1 MLHEIRQR
9 LAIVTPHLRLRWALL
24 SPLSLLSAVIESA
37 AAGAVFLLVAV
48 LQDPDQ
54 LSTVPVANR
63 LLVFLPD
70 AEPRQRVL
78 LLCAAIGVFY
88 GLRAAFN
95 LSTGFARA
103 RLAGRTRA
111 EVSSAVFGLYLWA
124 PYEMHLRR
132 QTSEAI
138 SNVERGADALAGPV
152 LSSLFNLIT
161 ESLVA
166 AGIFTVLLFA
176 APAATLVAG
185 GFLALLVGLSLWSTR
200 RAATWLGSR
209 SYELDRDSL
218 ESVQRGLGG
227 LVELRLLGR
236 VAFFQRTFES
246 LQEERGRLS
255 AWETI
260 LKDAPRIAAIETIFV
275 VSMLIVVVVV
285 LWGGDGGGSALPVL
299 SLFAY
304 AGFRVIPSANRIVF
318 NYAVLGSG
326 LAASRSLQR
335 DVDSLRRV
343 AAQRPEGRELE
354 PLRLERAIEVENVS
368 FTYPESE
375 RPALSDV
382 HLTIPRGQAVG
393 FVGASGSGKSTLIGV
408 ILRASRPEPWP
419 GADRRSRHRVQPAG
433 LAAQPRLRAAGD
445 LSRRRYAAPEHRP
458 RHAGAGRRSGRASP
472 SRSGRRVS
480 TGSSTLS
487 PEGLETRVGEKGAR
501 LSGGER
507 QRVVIAR
514 ALYGGPQVVVF
525 DEATSNLDMATE
537 NELTEELRRLR
548 GDKTLLIVDHRLAS
562 VRRCD
567 TLVFLRDGR
576 IEDCGT
582 FDELL
587 ARSAAFRRLVQEKE
601 PPAADSGAAS
611 GGGSRAYGAARWR
624 DGPLNGAA
632 RPCGSRAW
640 REKLPPSLACGF
652 DWLRRSEFR
661 QRHRQRRIVTRGFS
675 GRFLTDRRASGRRR
689 GSGCR
694 RASGRDRGGGR
705 SRRCSTPSPPAR
717 GAGAAPGSAGS
728 PPGR

>member
-9 LAIVTPHLRLRWALL
+9 LAIVSPHLRLRWALL
-24 SPLSLLSAVIESA
+24 SPLSLLSALIESA
-37 AAGAVFLLVAV
+37 AAGVVFLLVAV
-48 LQDPDQ
+48 LQDPNQ

-63 LLVFLPD
+63 LLAFLPD

-78 LLCAAIGVFY
+78 YLCAAIGVFY

-95 LSTGFARA
+95 MSTGFARA
-103 RLAGRTRA
+103 RVAGRTRA

-176 APAATLVAG
+176 SPTATLVAG

-227 LVELRLLGR
+227 LAELRLLGR
-236 VAFFQRTFES
+236 AGFFQRTFES
-246 LQEERGRLS
+246 LQEERGRLG
-255 AWETI
+255 AWETV
-260 LKDAPRIAAIETIFV
+260 LKDAPRLAIETVFV

-285 LWGGDGGGSALPVL
+285 LWSRGGGGPALPIL

-318 NYAVLGSG
+318 NYAVLRYG

-343 AAQRPEGRELE
+343 ASQRSEGGEVK
-354 PLRLERAIEVENVS
+354 PLRLDRAIEVENVS

-375 RPALSDV
+375 RPALNEV

-408 ILRASRPEPWP
+408 IL
-419 GADRRSRHRVQPAG
+419 G
-433 LAAQPRLRAAGD
+433 LLD
-445 LSRRRYAAPEHRP
+445 
-458 RHAGAGRRSGRASP
+458 P
-472 SRSGRRVS
+472 SRGQVLIDGVDIAANRQGWQRNLGYVPQAIFLVDDTLRRNIAL
-480 TGSSTLS
+480 GM
-487 PEGLETRVGEKGAR
+487 PERDIDPEKLAFAVRTACLERLVAALPDGLETRIGEKGAR

-514 ALYGGPQVVVF
+514 ALYRGPEVVVF

-548 GDKTLLIVDHRLAS
+548 GDKTLLIVAHRLAS

-601 PPAADSGAAS
+601 PPAADTAA
-611 GGGSRAYGAARWR
+611 
-624 DGPLNGAA
+624 
-632 RPCGSRAW
+632 
-640 REKLPPSLACGF
+640 
-652 DWLRRSEFR
+652 
-661 QRHRQRRIVTRGFS
+661 
-675 GRFLTDRRASGRRR
+675 
-689 GSGCR
+689 
-694 RASGRDRGGGR
+694 
-705 SRRCSTPSPPAR
+705 
-717 GAGAAPGSAGS
+717 AG
-728 PPGR
+728 

>member
-260 LKDAPRIAAIETIFV
+260 LKDAPRMAIETIFV

-318 NYAVLGSG
+318 NYAVLRYG

-343 AAQRPEGRELE
+343 AAQRPEGRELR

-408 ILRASRPEPWP
+408 IL
-419 GADRRSRHRVQPAG
+419 G
-433 LAAQPRLRAAGD
+433 LLD
-445 LSRRRYAAPEHRP
+445 
-458 RHAGAGRRSGRASP
+458 P
-472 SRSGRRVS
+472 SRGRVLIDGVDIASNRQGWQRNLGYVPQAIFLVDD
-480 TGSSTLS
+480 TLRRNIALGMPEQDVDPDKLAFAVRTACLDRLVNAL

-548 GDKTLLIVDHRLAS
+548 GDKTLLIVAHRLAS

-601 PPAADSGAAS
+601 PPAADSGAA
-611 GGGSRAYGAARWR
+611 GQAE
-624 DGPLNGAA
+624 GPVPTA
-632 RPCGSRAW
+632 
-640 REKLPPSLACGF
+640 
-652 DWLRRSEFR
+652 
-661 QRHRQRRIVTRGFS
+661 Q
-675 GRFLTDRRASGRRR
+675 
-689 GSGCR
+689 
-694 RASGRDRGGGR
+694 RGGATGR
-705 SRRCSTPSPPAR
+705 
-717 GAGAAPGSAGS
+717 
-728 PPGR
+728 